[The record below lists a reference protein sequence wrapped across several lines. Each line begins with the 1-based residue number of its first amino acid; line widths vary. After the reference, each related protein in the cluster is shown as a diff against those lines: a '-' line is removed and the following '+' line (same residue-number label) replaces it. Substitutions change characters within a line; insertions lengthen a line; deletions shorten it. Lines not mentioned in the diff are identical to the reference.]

1 MLTMAEKPKKLKLTA
16 SETDAGQRL
25 DRWLSVAQPDY
36 SRAYLQK
43 LIKTGKVAVN
53 GKVVTV
59 PRTPV
64 PCPAEI
70 SVEIPPEPKR
80 ELSAESI
87 GLDIIHED
95 DAFLV
100 INKPPG
106 LVVHPA
112 AGNWSGTLV
121 NALLGHD
128 ADFAGQ
134 FPEDESRPGI
144 VHRLDKDTSGCLV
157 VAKNPSSHFKLAR
170 LFAARKVK
178 KTYAAIVLGRP
189 KKATEEIRTL
199 IGRHPVNRKK
209 MAVVD
214 RNGREAITIYRLVK
228 SFEIGGIPVSL
239 LEVDILTGR
248 THQIRVHLAHKQL
261 PVLGDSVYGGHQ
273 AITVPRQLLHA
284 WKLEFPHPES
294 GKKLSFTAPFP
305 TDFHALLSDQP
316 TS

>member
-1 MLTMAEKPKKLKLTA
+1 MAEKNKNLKLTA
-16 SETDAGQRL
+16 SESDAGKRL
-25 DRWLSVAQPDY
+25 DRCLAGMLPDY

-43 LIKTGKVAVN
+43 LIKDGKITVN
-53 GKVVTV
+53 GQVVSV

-70 SVEIPPEPKR
+70 IVEIPPEQKC
-80 ELSAESI
+80 ELAAENI
-87 GLDIIHED
+87 GLEILFD
-95 DAFLV
+95 DDSFMA

-106 LVVHPA
+106 MVVHPA

-128 ADFAGQ
+128 TNFSDK
-134 FPEDESRPGI
+134 FPENELRPGI
-144 VHRLDKDTSGCLV
+144 VHRLDKDTSGCLI
-157 VAKNPSSHFKLAR
+157 VAKNPSSHFKLSR
-170 LFAARKVK
+170 MFADRKVR
-178 KTYAAIVLGRP
+178 KTYAAIVKGHP

-214 RNGREAITIYRLVK
+214 RNGREAISIYRLVK
-228 SFEIGGIPVSL
+228 SFKLENIPVSL

-261 PVLGDSVYGGHQ
+261 PVLGDAVYGGNQ
-273 AITVPRQLLHA
+273 SLKVPRQMLHA
-284 WKLEFPHPES
+284 WKLELPHPES
-294 GKKLSFTAPFP
+294 GKQMSFIAPFP
-305 TDFHALLSDQP
+305 DDFQSLLDS
-316 TS
+316 